1 MSSYKS
7 LSDYKNIK
15 NYHETVQLLRSF
27 FLAKGFLEI
36 DTQSRQSIL
45 AACEDPSNITD
56 YYIASQRWP
65 LPQTGQMWLEYELLK
80 NPELPGLFCFTTSY
94 RNEKKPNP
102 ERHLRIFPMFEFESP
117 GTFADL
123 QNLVKELL
131 QFVGFGKSE
140 QFKQGLYEDMA
151 TCFNTSMIEASHEE
165 QIAALY
171 GPVFLLEKFP
181 LRTQPFWN
189 MKQENGLAF
198 KIDTLLYGI
207 ETIGA
212 AERSTDPI
220 QMKQSFLTIS
230 NGAYAQ
236 LLYNQFGKERV
247 NKELEA
253 FLSLPFCKRFGGGIG
268 IDRLI
273 RALTLAK
280 DEAYQIGMMTGAKTV
295 SLQVP

>member
-1 MSSYKS
+1 MSSCKS

-15 NYHETVQLLRSF
+15 LYNETVQLLRSF
-27 FLAKGFLEI
+27 FLSKGFLEV

-56 YYIASQRWP
+56 YYIGNQRWP
-65 LPQTGQMWLEYELLK
+65 LPQTGQMWLEYELLN
-80 NPELPGLFCFTTSY
+80 NPDLPGLFCLTTSY
-94 RNEKKPNP
+94 RNEKNPNP
-102 ERHLRIFPMFEFESP
+102 SRHLRVFPMFEFESS
-117 GTFADL
+117 GSFTDL
-123 QNLVKELL
+123 QNIIKELL
-131 QFVGFGKSE
+131 QFLGFGKTE
-140 QFKQGLYEDMA
+140 QFKQGLYEEMA
-151 TCFNTSMIEASHEE
+151 KRLNTSIIEATHEE

-189 MKQENGLAF
+189 MKQEQEIAF

-212 AERSTDPI
+212 AERSTDPV

-230 NGAYAQ
+230 NGTYAQ

-253 FLSLPFCKRFGGGIG
+253 FLALPFCKRFGGGIG

-273 RALTLAK
+273 RAISLTK
-280 DEAYQIGMMTGAKTV
+280 ETTCQIGPVIKQQ
-295 SLQVP
+295 SSSFQI